1 KKSPQPIADVIDL
14 FVILKLSAE
23 TTTYVLGSCPLLRF
37 CFGGRGSRLAAANHL
52 KGHRGP
58 VLTCGRLDQGL
69 RDGYAAV
76 LDRIGP
82 GDASGRHRLAEP
94 VAHRAGQAAGRHRV
108 RARRHDILFSPGHLH
123 PDQRGSQRA
132 VLAVQPITTERSAF
146 PQSVAS
152 AKNHGH
158 LKEKSRLP
166 SRLATTGELSL
177 ELPNIRWRPDN
188 GLQRSTALQSSL
200 NGRPFCKDRRY
211 LPRHRHHCAGICLA
225 VLERARIQD
234 T

>member
-1 KKSPQPIADVIDL
+1 MNSPSLQRAKYWVAIEPC
-14 FVILKLSAE
+14 FLKHFSARLLASRIISSNRSVM
-23 TTTYVLGSCPLLRF
+23 TRPPLG
-37 CFGGRGSRLAAANHL
+37 
-52 KGHRGP
+52 
-58 VLTCGRLDQGL
+58 
-69 RDGYAAV
+69 DGYAAV
-76 LDRIGP
+76 LDRIGTCDP
-82 GDASGRHRLAEP
+82 GGRHRLADP

-146 PQSVAS
+146 PQSAAS